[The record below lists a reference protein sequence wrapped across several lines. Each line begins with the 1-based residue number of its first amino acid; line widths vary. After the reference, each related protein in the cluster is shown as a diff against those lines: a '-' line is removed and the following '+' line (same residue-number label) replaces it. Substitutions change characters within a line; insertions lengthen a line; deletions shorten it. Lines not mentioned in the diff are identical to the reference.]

1 MPIDLYKTLGYDYRD
16 KTREAKLAVDSD
28 VERAKRL
35 AEVEREAAAQRSQQM
50 EGIARR
56 RFVENYAK
64 TLEAGGQTE
73 GLGEDAEAAWAKK
86 VASGDLGD
94 VMKFEEAAGELP
106 GLRAAS
112 RSKVEADQQE
122 NEARNAE
129 QKAKKIEGIAK
140 IAGLIMPGVGEMIA
154 KGVAKQAEKKAAK
167 EAADL
172 TEEETRGYVN
182 QALAQDAPTVAVE
195 MRAAQLA
202 GQKLGVQN
210 AQNAADM
217 GRMEYFNAPIRYDLQ
232 NRLLGQQVLG
242 AERENDIPIE
252 VVQEMQR
259 NRADYLRAQA
269 EAARARAKGRTVD
282 FGFGRPAGTPLGPTK
297 RDLTADDLDF
307 GSSLR

>member
-50 EGIARR
+50 EGIARK

-86 VASGDLGD
+86 VASGDLEG
-94 VMKFEEAAGELP
+94 VAAFEKAAGELP

-112 RSKVEADQQE
+112 RSKVANDQEKSEADRAE
-122 NEARNAE
+122 N
-129 QKAKKIEGIAK
+129 KAKKIEGIAK

-167 EAADL
+167 EAADV

-182 QALAQDAPTVAVE
+182 KAIQPYAVDDE
-195 MRAAQLA
+195 LKMRAAKVA
-202 GQKLGVQN
+202 GAQLGVQQ
-210 AQNAADM
+210 AQNAKDI
-217 GRMEYFNAPIRYDLQ
+217 GVQEYLFNTERMPLQ
-232 NRLLGQQVLG
+232 RREMEQRLIAL
-242 AERENDIPIE
+242 ERENDIPIE
-252 VVQEMQR
+252 VVQEMQL
-259 NRADYLRAQA
+259 NRADYLKAQA